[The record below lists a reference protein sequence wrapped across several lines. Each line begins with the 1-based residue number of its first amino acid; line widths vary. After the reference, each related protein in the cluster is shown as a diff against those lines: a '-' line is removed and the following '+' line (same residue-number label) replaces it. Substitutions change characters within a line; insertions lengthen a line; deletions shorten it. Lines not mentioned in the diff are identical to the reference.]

1 MHDIV
6 DDFDKVPFESLL
18 IIKDA
23 LFLAIHNESALDTKA
38 SFRILQAGVM
48 RQILK
53 RASKIEKE
61 KK

>member
-6 DDFDKVPFESLL
+6 DDFDKVPLASLL

-23 LFLAIHNESALDTKA
+23 LFLAIHNEPDPDTKA
-38 SFRILQAGVM
+38 SFCILQAGVM

-61 KK
+61 

>member
-6 DDFDKVPFESLL
+6 DDFDKVPLESLL

-23 LFLAIHNESALDTKA
+23 LFLAIHSESDPDTKA
-38 SFRILQAGVM
+38 SFCILQAGVV

-53 RASKIEKE
+53 RAAKIEKE
-61 KK
+61 TK